1 MLSQSISQPCCLCG
15 WQMTEL
21 DLSVIRWGKIS
32 FLSPSRSLTHALFL
46 CCVWVAHSPHDVSP
60 PVKSDSSVHRFLSLF
75 PHPRISSFHDT
86 RPCHFSS
93 PCVITYPIILSLLG
107 ANLFFVRCWA
117 HDERLPGIDLL
128 HFYTHTISQYIVL
141 KLVTVSDKTIIE
153 LFILAMSW
161 PRDFADYIL
170 VPDLSWIAFT
180 TGKTCSGRLLGTTM
194 KTTVVR
200 MMLAV
205 SYSEDP
211 EKERSNL
218 FSVSEFLLGSPTT
231 SLNFVLL
238 SAKILNMSW
247 NAKWF

>member
-46 CCVWVAHSPHDVSP
+46 CCVWVAHSPRDVSP

-128 HFYTHTISQYIVL
+128 HFYTHTQFHSIS
-141 KLVTVSDKTIIE
+141 
-153 LFILAMSW
+153 F
-161 PRDFADYIL
+161 
-170 VPDLSWIAFT
+170 LSW
-180 TGKTCSGRLLGTTM
+180 
-194 KTTVVR
+194 
-200 MMLAV
+200 
-205 SYSEDP
+205 
-211 EKERSNL
+211 
-218 FSVSEFLLGSPTT
+218 
-231 SLNFVLL
+231 SLCQIRPLL
-238 SAKILNMSW
+238 SYLFLPCLGHETSQTTYWYPTFHGLLSRQGKHARDDFWEQQWKRQLCVWCWPSHIQRSLKKKEVTFSLFQSSSLDHRQHHW
-247 NAKWF
+247 NLCSFQPKF